1 MEKLTQVKSLIIS
14 QQKHWGEILSGFEM
28 KNKYIIYD
36 EFGKELYFAG
46 EESSS
51 LLGRLFLK
59 SSRPFEIL
67 ILDKQ
72 GNKILKLKRP
82 FKFFFPELTVMDS
95 FDNILGK
102 IKWKFA
108 FFKRLYT
115 IYDPNGIEIMELE
128 GPFFKP
134 WTFNI
139 IKNGIEQGKIVK
151 RWSGA
156 MKEMFTNADNFGITF
171 PPDSDLKA
179 KAILLGAVFLIDF
192 VHFEYR

>member
-1 MEKLTQVKSLIIS
+1 MEQLNKSNTLIIS

-28 KNKYIIYD
+28 KNKYVIYD
-36 EFGKELYFAG
+36 EFGNELYYAG

-51 LLGRLFLK
+51 FLGRMFLK
-59 SSRPFEIL
+59 SSRAFEIA

-72 GNKILKLKRP
+72 RSKLLKLKRP
-82 FKFFFPELTVMDS
+82 FKFLFHELTVFDS
-95 FDNILGK
+95 YDRKLGQ

-115 IYDPNGIEIMELE
+115 ILDQNGIEIMQLE

-139 IKNGIEQGKIVK
+139 IKNGMEQGKIVK

-156 MKEMFTNADNFGITF
+156 MKEIFTNADNFGITF
-171 PPDSDLKA
+171 PPDCDTNS